1 MISLAGDVKTRQNIT
16 VSTAHS
22 RAIFISGKR
31 GSGKSYTLG
40 KIVEEVY
47 AAGRHLIV
55 VVDPLSVF
63 WSTAIPL
70 NGDEGVPVR
79 VLVPGD
85 PDRLLGALAQVM
97 TSHGLEVQ
105 RLWLNPSDLTA
116 DAWLSLFKLSLADP
130 QGIVLSR
137 ALRSLG
143 DRYALDDLIAQVELD
158 ERASARTVEA
168 IANRLDGS
176 KAWGLFADTYRP
188 MMELLQ
194 AGVVNVLD
202 LSGLDPGPLSLRNL
216 VVQLLTD
223 ELFRT
228 RLLAYRLEQVGLTA
242 AVPPVFLAIDEAH
255 NFCPATGQAFGKAPL
270 IRYVKEGRAA
280 DMSLAVATQ
289 QPSALGFDLISQCD
303 VLVIHRLTAA
313 DDVKMVSRLAS
324 TYASAIPAYL
334 KGCVQPGVAVIVDD
348 LEETMA
354 VGRVRARTMYHGA
367 EALPGKSRPVGTID
381 HGAA

>member
-85 PDRLLGALAQVM
+85 PDRLLGALAQAM
-97 TSHGLEVQ
+97 ASHGLEVQ

-116 DAWLSLFKLSLADP
+116 DAWLSLYKLSLADP

-137 ALRSLG
+137 RCGAWATAIRST
-143 DRYALDDLIAQVELD
+143 
-158 ERASARTVEA
+158 S
-168 IANRLDGS
+168 
-176 KAWGLFADTYRP
+176 
-188 MMELLQ
+188 
-194 AGVVNVLD
+194 
-202 LSGLDPGPLSLRNL
+202 
-216 VVQLLTD
+216 
-223 ELFRT
+223 
-228 RLLAYRLEQVGLTA
+228 
-242 AVPPVFLAIDEAH
+242 
-255 NFCPATGQAFGKAPL
+255 
-270 IRYVKEGRAA
+270 
-280 DMSLAVATQ
+280 
-289 QPSALGFDLISQCD
+289 
-303 VLVIHRLTAA
+303 
-313 DDVKMVSRLAS
+313 
-324 TYASAIPAYL
+324 
-334 KGCVQPGVAVIVDD
+334 
-348 LEETMA
+348 
-354 VGRVRARTMYHGA
+354 
-367 EALPGKSRPVGTID
+367 
-381 HGAA
+381 